1 MSPMLDSHPE
11 DRSQMTCKRLL
22 TGHPELA
29 LAIFLVLSAA
39 CAHPAPP
46 GQQRMPPR
54 TQDRPLPDRIRSGE
68 RSERESWQKPEEVV
82 QALSLK
88 NGDVVAD
95 IGAGTGYFARRFARA
110 VAPDG
115 KVYAVDVAADVLA
128 YLQQEAGKE
137 GLPNIV
143 SVVSMEDDPMLPGN
157 AVDLAFFCD
166 TTHHIAN
173 RRDFYR
179 RMLSGLKEHGRMAII
194 DYPPGG
200 EHAPHPP
207 EQLVPRSQVIGE
219 AEEAGFKL
227 VEEFP
232 FLPRQY
238 FLLFERR

>member
-1 MSPMLDSHPE
+1 
-11 DRSQMTCKRLL
+11 MTRRR
-22 TGHPELA
+22 PRARFSRFA
-29 LAIFLVLSAA
+29 LAMFLLLAA
-39 CAHPAPP
+39 ADAHPAQPA
-46 GQQRMPPR
+46 QQRMPPR
-54 TQDRPLPDRIRSGE
+54 TQDLPLRDRIESFE
-68 RSERESWQKPEEVV
+68 RVERESWQKPDEVV
-82 QALSLK
+82 AALSLK

-95 IGAGTGYFARRFARA
+95 IGAGTGYFARRFARV

-128 YLQQEAGKE
+128 YLDADARKE
-137 GLPNIV
+137 GLRNLSTIV
-143 SVVSMEDDPMLPGN
+143 SREDDPMLPRN
-157 AVDLAFFCD
+157 AVDLAFFAD

-173 RRDFYR
+173 RADFYR
-179 RMLSGLKEHGRMAII
+179 KMLRGMKEHARLAII

-207 EQLVPRSQVIGE
+207 EQLVPRSQAIAE

-227 VEEFP
+227 VKEFR